1 MSHLNTLF
9 HPVDLGANLTLKNR
23 IIMAPLTRSMADN
36 DLVPTE
42 AMAASYGRRADAGLI
57 ITEATLVSQDGQGYP
72 NGPGLYTQAQ
82 IDGWKNVTQRVHQNG
97 GKIFAQIWHTGRV
110 SHSIY
115 HNGELPMAPSAV
127 PILGH
132 GHVPLTENLS
142 YETPR
147 EITVA
152 EIKRVQNQFAVA
164 AQNAIEAGFDG
175 IEIHGANSYLID
187 EFLHW
192 DTNRREDEYGGTVE
206 NMARFLFE
214 VIDQIKAVIPEG
226 KIGVRLSPQAYI
238 NLEHDERDKQVFD
251 YLLPLLN
258 RYDLAYVHT
267 GMFSDEPFEHLN
279 GTVTQYIRKHYR
291 GTVIASGGY
300 TAKSG
305 AAAIERGDADL
316 IAIGRAFIANPDYVE
331 KVKQEKALVEY
342 SNTMLSELI

>member
-1 MSHLNTLF
+1 MSNLHTLF
-9 HPVDLGANLTLKNR
+9 HSVDLGANLTLKNR
-23 IIMAPLTRSMADN
+23 IVMAPLTRSMADDN
-36 DLVPTE
+36 LVPTE
-42 AMAASYGRRADAGLI
+42 AMAAYYGRRADAGLI

-72 NGPGLYTQAQ
+72 NTPGLYTQAQ

-115 HNGELPMAPSAV
+115 HNGELPVAPSAV
-127 PILGH
+127 PLQ
-132 GHVPLTENLS
+132 GHVPRTENLE

-147 EITVA
+147 EISID
-152 EIKRVQNQFAVA
+152 EIKRVQGQFATA
-164 AQNAIEAGFDG
+164 AKNAIAAGFDG
-175 IEIHGANSYLID
+175 VEIHGANSYLID

-214 VIDQIKAVIPEG
+214 VIDQVKAVIPEH
-226 KIGVRLSPQAYI
+226 KIGLRLSPQAYI
-238 NLEHDERDKQVFD
+238 NLEHDNRDKQVFD

-258 RYDLAYVHT
+258 QYDLAYVHT
-267 GMFSDEPFEHLN
+267 GMFFDAPYEHLE

-300 TAKSG
+300 TAESG
-305 AAAIERGDADL
+305 STTVENGDADL
-316 IAIGRAFIANPDYVE
+316 IAIGRPFIANPDYVE
-331 KVKQEKALVEY
+331 KVKQDKTLVEY
-342 SNTMLSELI
+342 SDEMLGELY

>member
-1 MSHLNTLF
+1 
-9 HPVDLGANLTLKNR
+9 
-23 IIMAPLTRSMADN
+23 MAPLTRSMADD

-42 AMAASYGRRADAGLI
+42 AMAAYYGGRADAGLI
-57 ITEATLVSQDGQGYP
+57 ISEATIVSQDGQGYP
-72 NGPGLYTQAQ
+72 NTPGLHTQAQ

-115 HNGELPMAPSAV
+115 HDDELSMAPSAV
-127 PILGH
+127 PLK
-132 GHVPLTENLS
+132 GHVPRTENLE

-147 EITVA
+147 EITLD
-152 EIKRVQNQFAVA
+152 EIKRVQGQFATA
-164 AQNAIEAGFDG
+164 AKNALEAGFDG

-206 NMARFLFE
+206 NMSRFLLE
-214 VIDQIKAVIPEG
+214 IIDQIKAVIPEN
-226 KIGVRLSPQAYI
+226 KIGLRLSPQAYI
-238 NLEHDERDKQVFD
+238 NLEHDDRDKQVFD

-258 RYDLAYVHT
+258 KYDLAYVHT
-267 GMFSDEPFEHLN
+267 GMFNDAPYEYLQ

-300 TAKSG
+300 TAES
-305 AAAIERGDADL
+305 ANSLIENGDADL
-316 IAIGRAFIANPDYVE
+316 VAIGRPFIANPDYVE
-331 KVKQEKALVEY
+331 KVKQSKELTEY
-342 SNTMLSELI
+342 NDSMLAELY

>member
-9 HPVDLGANLTLKNR
+9 HSVDIGENLTLKNR
-23 IIMAPLTRSMADN
+23 IVMAPLTRSMADD

-42 AMAASYGRRADAGLI
+42 AMAAYYGRRADAGLI
-57 ITEATLVSQDGQGYP
+57 ISEATIVSQDGQGYP
-72 NGPGLYTQAQ
+72 NTPGLYTQAQ

-115 HNGELPMAPSAV
+115 HDGELSMAPSAV
-127 PILGH
+127 PLK
-132 GHVPLTENLS
+132 GHVPRTENLE

-147 EITVA
+147 EITLD
-152 EIKRVQNQFAVA
+152 EIKRVQGQFATA
-164 AQNAIEAGFDG
+164 AKNALKAGFDG

-206 NMARFLFE
+206 NMSRFLLE
-214 VIDQIKAVIPEG
+214 IIDQIKAVIPEN
-226 KIGVRLSPQAYI
+226 KIGLRLSPQAYI
-238 NLEHDERDKQVFD
+238 NLEHDDRDKQVFD

-258 RYDLAYVHT
+258 KYDLAYVHT
-267 GMFSDEPFEHLN
+267 GMFNDAPYEHLQ

-300 TAKSG
+300 TAES
-305 AAAIERGDADL
+305 ANSLIENGDADL
-316 IAIGRAFIANPDYVE
+316 VAIGRPFIANPDYVE
-331 KVKQEKALVEY
+331 KVKQSKELTEY
-342 SNTMLSELI
+342 SDSMLAELY

>member
-9 HPVDLGANLTLKNR
+9 QPVDLGANLTLKNR
-23 IIMAPLTRSMADN
+23 IIMAPLTRSMADD

-42 AMAASYGRRADAGLI
+42 AMAAYYGRRADAGLI

-72 NGPGLYTQAQ
+72 NTPGLYTQAQ

-127 PILGH
+127 PIVGH
-132 GHVPLTENLS
+132 GHVPRTENLE

-147 EITVA
+147 VITVD
-152 EIKRVQNQFAVA
+152 EIKRVQNQFAIA
-164 AQNAIEAGFDG
+164 AKNAIEAGFDG

-206 NMARFLFE
+206 NMARFLF
-214 VIDQIKAVIPEG
+214 
-226 KIGVRLSPQAYI
+226 
-238 NLEHDERDKQVFD
+238 
-251 YLLPLLN
+251 
-258 RYDLAYVHT
+258 
-267 GMFSDEPFEHLN
+267 
-279 GTVTQYIRKHYR
+279 
-291 GTVIASGGY
+291 
-300 TAKSG
+300 
-305 AAAIERGDADL
+305 
-316 IAIGRAFIANPDYVE
+316 
-331 KVKQEKALVEY
+331 
-342 SNTMLSELI
+342 